1 MLLRNTIFQLFTISQ
16 RDTSATTERWLW
28 EYSSSWCQ
36 CWKKCFRVWIKKTP
50 HPSKKEGQKWIVD
63 VRYINTVLTLNVAN
77 TNQGEWTTCQ
87 KRFADMLFLNTAWR
101 LMSRNAKI
109 TVQILNTNKNETQW
123 IREVGR
129 RNGGR
134 ISSED
139 GYTILE
145 TNWTFQKQKLI
156 SLPKKKNTLA
166 IVEVKT
172 ALLEFGLYKI
182 LWNLKKFNCF

>member
-28 EYSSSWCQ
+28 KYSSSWCQ

-87 KRFADMLFLNTAWR
+87 KRFMDMLFLNTAWR

-109 TVQILNTNKNETQW
+109 TVKYWILTKMKHNELGKLGEEMAVEFLLKTDILFW
-123 IREVGR
+123 RPIGLFKS
-129 RNGGR
+129 RNW
-134 ISSED
+134 
-139 GYTILE
+139 YHC
-145 TNWTFQKQKLI
+145 
-156 SLPKKKNTLA
+156 PKRK
-166 IVEVKT
+166 IH
-172 ALLEFGLYKI
+172 LLL
-182 LWNLKKFNCF
+182 LK